1 MTDTHPEH
9 ASHAIPTARPHKPAG
24 QPYDHDLP
32 PVGHNCPAHTS
43 SRPWLAYA
51 VAGLAVLLVGCVAT
65 RPAVSAK
72 ATVSVKEV
80 ALRVERGE
88 TGKGGSG
95 ELAAN
100 ISLEMVWGAK

>member
-1 MTDTHPEH
+1 MTDTHPE
-9 ASHAIPTARPHKPAG
+9 SPSSAIPTARPHKPAG

-32 PVGHNCPAHTS
+32 PVGHARP